1 MPIPPEVMPR
11 ARKLKSDAVGIV
23 LASVYARVHRI
34 AHGLAGRPDVGRG
47 IVRYVMSR
55 SIQIMPK
62 WEDET
67 QAEHWF
73 NHFAV
78 LTSRRAIKHKPDARE
93 DLLLLNDPKP
103 DMAYAAFITAVRSLP
118 HQQMEAFILHH
129 GEKLN
134 MRYLAVAMDLSVEAA
149 HNHLRVATGLLR
161 QASVQ
166 YFDHYTERLGSAYGR
181 LTPHENLVVPRVKSV
196 IRRTVLPR
204 RIVRAVRNVVILALA
219 SVLGYFAWWLYPRIE
234 F

>member
-11 ARKLKSDAVGIV
+11 ARMLKSDAVGIV

-34 AHGLAGRPDVGRG
+34 AYGLAGREDVGRG
-47 IVRYVMSR
+47 ILRYVMSR
-55 SIQIMPK
+55 SIHIMPS
-62 WEDET
+62 WEDEG
-67 QAEHWF
+67 QAEQWF

-78 LTSRRAIKHKPDARE
+78 ITSRRAIKHKPDVRQ
-93 DLLLLNDPKP
+93 DLLLLKDPKP
-103 DMAYAAFITAVRSLP
+103 DMAYAAFLTALRSLP

-149 HNHLRVATGLLR
+149 HNHLRVATGALR
-161 QASVQ
+161 QASAE
-166 YFDHYTERLGSAYGR
+166 YFDHFTDRLAAAYAR
-181 LTPHENLVVPRVKSV
+181 LSPHENLVVPRVKSV
-196 IRRTVLPR
+196 IRRKVLPR
-204 RIVRAVRNVVILALA
+204 KIGRLIRNLLILAVIAALA
-219 SVLGYFAWWLYPRIE
+219 YAAWWLYPRLE

>member
-11 ARKLKSDAVGIV
+11 ARKLKSDAVGVV
-23 LASVYARVHRI
+23 LASVYSRVYRI
-34 AHGLAGRPDVGRG
+34 AYGLAGRPDVGRG

-55 SIQIMPK
+55 SVHVMSK
-62 WEDET
+62 WEDEQ

-78 LTSRRAIKHKPDARE
+78 LTSRRAAKHPPEAKQ
-93 DLLLLNDPKP
+93 DLLLLNDPQP
-103 DMAYAAFITAVRSLP
+103 DMAYAAFIAAVRSLP

-134 MRYLAVAMDLSVEAA
+134 MRYLSVAMDLSVDAA
-149 HNHLRVATGLLR
+149 HNHLRVATGMLR
-161 QASVQ
+161 QASAQ
-166 YFDHYTERLGSAYGR
+166 YFDHFTDRMASAYAR
-181 LTPHENLVVPRVKSV
+181 LTPNENLVVPRVKAT
-196 IRRTVLPR
+196 IRRTIWPR
-204 RIVRAVRNVVILALA
+204 RVFRIIRNLAILAIAVAIGL
-219 SVLGYFAWWLYPRIE
+219 LAWWLYPRIE